1 MAAEMTPIRVD
12 HHRNIHEI
20 DTTPTPSSTEEPAA
34 LTLMDLVEA
43 VSEASET
50 EEEVLATVTFMLQSG
65 RVQLSP
71 DQDELAS
78 SCG

>member
-1 MAAEMTPIRVD
+1 MAAEMTPVRVE

-20 DTTPTPSSTEEPAA
+20 ETAPAGAPPA

-43 VSEASET
+43 VGEASET
-50 EEEVLATVTFMLQSG
+50 EQEVLATVTFMLQSG

-71 DQDELAS
+71 GRDELAS
-78 SCG
+78 ARG